1 MTIVAHASETSPAP
15 LTDNFLAAGVDSS
28 WDHADWQRVWLRT
41 QRLQWRTLA
50 LVPGDERVSTL
61 DVATVIARLA
71 FDHGEMLR
79 VADARGLRP
88 KDVEAFLYGCRWET
102 DQGKRIV
109 FATWST
115 STNAVTVPIARSADC
130 VLLCASLGST
140 SLRDIR
146 STVDDVGKE
155 YFHGSLLVRPS
166 TSGRPVLAPTAP
178 GA

>member
-1 MTIVAHASETSPAP
+1 MTIVAHPTETSPAA
-15 LTDNFLAAGVDSS
+15 LAGDFLAPGIDSS
-28 WDHADWQRVWLRT
+28 WDHTDWQRVWLRT

-61 DVATVIARLA
+61 DVATILARLA

-115 STNAVTVPIARSADC
+115 ATNAVTVPIARSADC
-130 VLLCASLGST
+130 VILCASLGST
-140 SLRDIR
+140 SMKDIR

-155 YFHGSLLVRPS
+155 YFHGSLLVSASMSARS
-166 TSGRPVLAPTAP
+166 MLAPAVA